1 MRKHDAHVREFRR
14 MLLKNRYPWPTDAV
28 FVFIF
33 FIFVM
38 GFYLGY
44 TYATATYD
52 LFNIQNECLRVI
64 REIKF

>member
-38 GFYLGY
+38 GIYLGY
-44 TYATATYD
+44 SYAFYAD
-52 LFNIQNECLRVI
+52 RLFTCIE
-64 REIKF
+64 